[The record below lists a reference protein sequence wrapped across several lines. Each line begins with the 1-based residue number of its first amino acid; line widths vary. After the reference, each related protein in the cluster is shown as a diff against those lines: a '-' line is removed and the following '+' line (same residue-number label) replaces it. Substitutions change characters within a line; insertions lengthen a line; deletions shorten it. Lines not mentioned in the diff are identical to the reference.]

1 MLRIYRHYI
10 PALVF
15 VTIAADLAV
24 IVSAMLAAAWIG
36 FPNGVG
42 ALWSKMVVLAAVNI
56 LALYL
61 ADLYQLDFRIRRV
74 ELASRLLVALLVS
87 VTTSAAIGFVLP
99 ALGLGRL
106 AFIFTS
112 SAVIALGLLASR
124 LTWLALGP
132 SDD

>member
-15 VTIAADLAV
+15 VTIAVDLAV
-24 IVSAMLAAAWIG
+24 IVSAMLFAAWIG

-87 VTTSAAIGFVLP
+87 VTTAPPSALCFRPSVLGDLP
-99 ALGLGRL
+99 LSLRTA
-106 AFIFTS
+106 S
-112 SAVIALGLLASR
+112 SRWACWRRA
-124 LTWLALGP
+124 
-132 SDD
+132 